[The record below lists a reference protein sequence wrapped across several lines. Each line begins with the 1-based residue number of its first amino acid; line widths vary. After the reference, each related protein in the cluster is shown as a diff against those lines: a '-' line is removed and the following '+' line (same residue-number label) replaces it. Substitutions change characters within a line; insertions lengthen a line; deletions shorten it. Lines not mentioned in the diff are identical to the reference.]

1 LYGLLRIST
10 DEPDSLLELAGFLP
24 HQEIEKRMKKSLR
37 VCRFTYHAA
46 DPNNPPDP
54 NHPITP
60 SS

>member
-37 VCRFTYHAA
+37 VCRLRITG
-46 DPNNPPDP
+46 
-54 NHPITP
+54 PIRIIRPIRTIR
-60 SS
+60 